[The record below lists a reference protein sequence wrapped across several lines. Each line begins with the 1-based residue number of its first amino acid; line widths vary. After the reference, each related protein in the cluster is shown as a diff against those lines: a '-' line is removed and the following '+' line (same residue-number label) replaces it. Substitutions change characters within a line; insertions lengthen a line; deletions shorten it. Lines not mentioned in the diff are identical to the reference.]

1 MQKLDHIVAA
11 ALDRL
16 HVLSCLAGNAELI
29 VVPDQPVQPLQTPE
43 EDALLFPQQLIHQK
57 RIVCSAC
64 GPVFGG
70 QHDLAAKET
79 VGLVVQGGQRT
90 VAEAE
95 KADIELTLIALNT
108 LALHIHLALGGH
120 DGFDIVGLGQSAH
133 IHIVIY
139 HQELVFQIRTAE
151 PVALHLLD
159 AGGIHAV
166 AQQRAHDKTDAAFTL
181 AALADE
187 HEHLLSLGGWQ
198 QTVAEKLLQG
208 GNVLRL
214 QQLGQELQP
223 AFRCRCIRIVRD
235 GQAVVAVALV
245 GGKATVHEIRPV
257 GNMDAV
263 GFNGQRRR
271 IRLQLDAGKQ
281 ICHNFG
287 QPGGQNS
294 GDFLQNEI
302 ADLSLVLDQPV
313 HGEKPPTHTFHG
325 VLVQKLLAE
334 QHFIDVSAVVPVRPR
349 LRCHIHLPIPPCE
362 FSLISVAAC
371 PVCRLPSAAARLRRV
386 RGNPRRTEYPDSIP
400 FRRACDR
407 LP

>member
-16 HVLSCLAGNAELI
+16 HILSCLAGNAELI
-29 VVPDQPVQPLQTPE
+29 VVPDQPAQPLQTPE

-166 AQQRAHDKTDAAFTL
+166 AQQRAHDQPDAAFAF
-181 AALADE
+181 AALTDE
-187 HEHLLSLGGWQ
+187 HEHFLPLGGRQ
-198 QTVAEKLLQG
+198 QAVTQKLLQG
-208 GNVLRL
+208 GNILRL

-223 AFRCRCIRIVRD
+223 LFRGGCVWIISD
-235 GQAVVAVALV
+235 GQPVVAVALV
-245 GGKATVHEIRPV
+245 GGKAAAHEIRSV
-257 GNMDAV
+257 GNMDAIR
-263 GFNGQRRR
+263 FNGQRR
-271 IRLQLDAGKQ
+271 
-281 ICHNFG
+281 
-287 QPGGQNS
+287 
-294 GDFLQNEI
+294 
-302 ADLSLVLDQPV
+302 
-313 HGEKPPTHTFHG
+313 
-325 VLVQKLLAE
+325 
-334 QHFIDVSAVVPVRPR
+334 
-349 LRCHIHLPIPPCE
+349 
-362 FSLISVAAC
+362 
-371 PVCRLPSAAARLRRV
+371 
-386 RGNPRRTEYPDSIP
+386 
-400 FRRACDR
+400 
-407 LP
+407 